1 MCGIVGVVNLAGSV
15 PAGVARVMSAAITH
29 RGPDSDGFHD
39 SPSAVLGMRRLAII
53 DVARGAQPVHDE
65 TGDIAVVFN
74 GEIYNYPDLQRQ
86 LRGRGHSLA
95 SDGDTACLPHLYEDH
110 GPALFE
116 HLRGMFAIAVWDEH
130 EQRLLLGRD
139 RLGKKPLYYHR
150 QGNRLWFASELKAL
164 LTVADIPRTIDPTAV
179 DQYLTYQYVPHP
191 HSILRDIHKLPPGH
205 RLIFDRNGLSVEPYW
220 TLQYAPAAPAA
231 GADPVDEEALAEE
244 LRQHLL
250 EATRIRMVSERP
262 LGAFLSGGL
271 DSSAVVAAMAHL
283 TDQPVAT
290 FSIGFAEEAYNE
302 LPHARR
308 VAELYGTNHHELV
321 VTPDI
326 TDILPR
332 IARMFDEPYADSS
345 AVPSYYLAEM
355 ARRHVVVA
363 LNGDGGD
370 ESLGGYTRYANFL
383 TAGGERRF
391 PAPLARLGGAIGHR
405 LTTRPPRNR
414 HLARFGRVARRMS
427 AAHPA
432 DRYAQMMSYFFPWE
446 TRQLYQPDFLAAV
459 GPVSPYQRMHD
470 AWDAA
475 GDTDTVNRLLA
486 CDVALYL
493 PGDLL
498 PKVDITTMAVSL
510 EARSPLLDHR
520 FVEWA
525 ARLPGHLKVRNGT
538 TKYLFKQ
545 ALEPWLP
552 HDLIHRQKMGF
563 GIPRD
568 EWLQGPLAPMV
579 HDLLLAPDTR
589 IAEYLHADGIR
600 ALIDRHSIH
609 GKDGTRVW
617 ALLML
622 ELWHREVLEA

>member
-1 MCGIVGVVNLAGSV
+1 
-15 PAGVARVMSAAITH
+15 MSAAITH

-53 DVARGAQPVHDE
+53 DVAHGAQPVYSE

-86 LRGRGHSLA
+86 LRGRGHSLT
-95 SDGDTACLPHLYEDH
+95 SDGDTACLPHLYQDH

-116 HLRGMFAIAVWDEH
+116 HLRGMFAIAVWDER
-130 EQRLLLGRD
+130 EQRLTLGRD
-139 RLGKKPLYYHR
+139 RVGKKPLYYHR
-150 QGNRLWFASELKAL
+150 QGSRLWFASELKAL

-179 DQYLTYQYVPHP
+179 DLYLTYQYVPHP
-191 HSILRDIHKLPPGH
+191 HSILRDVHKLPPGH
-205 RLIFDRNGLSVEPYW
+205 RLIFDRNGLRVEPYW
-220 TLQYAPAAPAA
+220 TLRYADANNNER
-231 GADPVDEEALAEE
+231 VDEVGLAEE
-244 LRQHLL
+244 LRDHLL

-271 DSSAVVAAMAHL
+271 DSSAVVAAMARL
-283 TDQPVAT
+283 TDRPVST

-355 ARRHVVVA
+355 ARQHVVVA

-370 ESLGGYTRYANFL
+370 ESLGGYTRYARFL
-383 TAGGERRF
+383 QLGGMRRF
-391 PAPLARLGGAIGHR
+391 PAP
-405 LTTRPPRNR
+405 
-414 HLARFGRVARRMS
+414 VARS
-427 AAHPA
+427 AARVLGALGARVPGDRLATVVSRGARAAQFLATRDPA
-432 DRYAQMMSYFFPWE
+432 DRYAQMVSYFTPDAS
-446 TRQLYQPDFLAAV
+446 RHLYQPDVLAEV
-459 GPVSPYQRMHD
+459 GSSDPYQLTRD
-470 AWDAA
+470 AWGAA
-475 GDTDTVNRLLA
+475 ASADVVNRLLA

-510 EARSPLLDHR
+510 EARSPLLDHQ
-520 FVEWA
+520 FMEWA
-525 ARLPGHLKVRNGT
+525 ARLPGHLKVRDGT

-545 ALEPWLP
+545 ALSPWLP

-563 GIPRD
+563 GIPRN
-568 EWLQGPLAPMV
+568 EWLRGPLVPMI
-579 HDLLLAPDTR
+579 HELLLAPDTR
-589 IAEYLHADGIR
+589 IATVIRPDAIR
-600 ALIDRHSIH
+600 ALVDRHAAQ
-609 GKDGTRVW
+609 GNDGSRLW